1 LLKVEIV
8 VKYGDNSIPYNPRSF
23 IVGFANQFRG
33 FLTLVFVAFSEVK
46 IACAQEMGAWTPKF
60 RKPDE

>member
-8 VKYGDNSIPYNPRSF
+8 VKYGDNRVPYNPRSF

-33 FLTLVFVAFSEVK
+33 FMTLGFVAFSEVK
-46 IACAQEMGAWTPKF
+46 IACVQEMGA
-60 RKPDE
+60 

>member
-1 LLKVEIV
+1 MSFLF
-8 VKYGDNSIPYNPRSF
+8 NPRSF

-33 FLTLVFVAFSEVK
+33 FMTLVFVAFSEVK
-46 IACAQEMGAWTPKF
+46 IACVQEMGAWAPKF